1 MTSIVLCGVASVG
14 AVTLMPSCGVALMV
28 AYGFALVVAQEAFCR
43 DRDDSSLDVDVCYKH
58 CAVRCEGDVAFGDG
72 FEANR
77 DWLGGDV
84 EAFPLSLFFYA
95 EYAVSKAHA
104 RLGAVE
110 LNVVAYLDANRAGL
124 EGCTRD
130 FR

>member
-1 MTSIVLCGVASVG
+1 MVLSAVAVTSIVLCGVASVG

-84 EAFPLSLFFYA
+84 EAFPLSLFFMLSTPL
-95 EYAVSKAHA
+95 V
-104 RLGAVE
+104 RLTPGWVPSS
-110 LNVVAYLDANRAGL
+110 
-124 EGCTRD
+124 
-130 FR
+130 